1 MITLYLIRH
10 GQTVWNSSGR
20 YQGRTDV
27 ALSEKG
33 IAQAEK
39 TKERFRTVSLD
50 GVISSPLK
58 RAAHTAKGIAQTHGL
73 PLETD
78 ARLKELSFGDWE
90 GKTYDEIEKIW
101 PGMIEAMYHD
111 AGTMKLPHGESFADC
126 QKRCME
132 AISDIIKRGDNKTYA
147 IVCHGA
153 ALRTIICALIHIP
166 LARSWNLALSNASI
180 SQVNIY
186 PGDMN
191 MLYTLN
197 DTSHLGDMKSGS

>member
-58 RAAHTAKGIAQTHGL
+58 RAAHTAKGIAQIHGL
-73 PLETD
+73 PLE
-78 ARLKELSFGDWE
+78 RVGIMVRWRFFREH
-90 GKTYDEIEKIW
+90 Y
-101 PGMIEAMYHD
+101 
-111 AGTMKLPHGESFADC
+111 
-126 QKRCME
+126 
-132 AISDIIKRGDNKTYA
+132 
-147 IVCHGA
+147 
-153 ALRTIICALIHIP
+153 LRRIDSIF
-166 LARSWNLALSNASI
+166 NA
-180 SQVNIY
+180 
-186 PGDMN
+186 
-191 MLYTLN
+191 
-197 DTSHLGDMKSGS
+197 

>member
-1 MITLYLIRH
+1 MITLYLVRH
-10 GQTVWNSSGR
+10 GQTVWNSSGK

-33 IAQAEK
+33 LAQAEK
-39 TKERFRTVSLD
+39 TVERFRSVHLD
-50 GVISSPLK
+50 GVIASPLM
-58 RAAHTAKGIAQTHGL
+58 RAADTARGIAETHGL

-78 ARLKELSFGDWE
+78 SRLMELSFGDWE

-111 AGTMKLPHGESFADC
+111 AGTLKLPNGESFEDC
-126 QKRCME
+126 QTRCME
-132 AISDIIKRGDNKTYA
+132 AVNEIIQRGDSKSYA

-153 ALRTIICALIHIP
+153 ALRTIICALILIP

-197 DTSHLGDMKSGS
+197 DTSHLGELKSGS

>member
-1 MITLYLIRH
+1 MITLYLVRH
-10 GQTVWNSSGR
+10 GQTIWNSTGK

-27 ALSEKG
+27 ALSDKG
-33 IAQAEK
+33 ISQAKK
-39 TKERFRTVSLD
+39 TVNRFLSVHLD
-50 GVISSPLK
+50 GVIASPLK
-58 RAAHTAKGIAQTHGL
+58 RAADTARGIAETHGL

-78 ARLKELSFGDWE
+78 SRLMELSFGDWE
-90 GKTYDEIEKIW
+90 GKTYEEIEKIW
-101 PGMIEAMYHD
+101 PGMIEEMYHD
-111 AGTMKLPHGESFADC
+111 AGSLRLPHGESFEDC

-132 AISDIIKRGDNKTYA
+132 AVKGILQRGDNKSYA

-153 ALRTIICALIHIP
+153 ALRTIICGLIQIP

-197 DTSHLGDMKSGS
+197 DTSHLGDLKSGS

>member
-1 MITLYLIRH
+1 MITLYLVRH
-10 GQTVWNSSGR
+10 GQTIWNSTGK

-27 ALSEKG
+27 ALSDKG
-33 IAQAEK
+33 ISQAKK
-39 TKERFRTVSLD
+39 TVNRFLSVHLD
-50 GVISSPLK
+50 GVIASPLK
-58 RAAHTAKGIAQTHGL
+58 RAADTARGIAETHGL

-78 ARLKELSFGDWE
+78 SRLMELSFGDWE
-90 GKTYDEIEKIW
+90 GKTYEEIEKIW
-101 PGMIEAMYHD
+101 PGMIEEMYHD
-111 AGTMKLPHGESFADC
+111 AGSLRLPHGESFEDC

-132 AISDIIKRGDNKTYA
+132 AVKGILQRGDNKSYA

-153 ALRTIICALIHIP
+153 ALRTIICGLIQIP

-191 MLYTLN
+191 MLYMLN
-197 DTSHLGDMKSGS
+197 DTSHLGDLKSGS

>member
-1 MITLYLIRH
+1 MITLYLVRH
-10 GQTVWNSSGR
+10 GQTIWNSTGK

-27 ALSEKG
+27 ALSDKG
-33 IAQAEK
+33 ISQAKK
-39 TKERFRTVSLD
+39 TVNRFLSVHLD
-50 GVISSPLK
+50 GVIASPLK
-58 RAAHTAKGIAQTHGL
+58 RAADTARGIAETHGL

-78 ARLKELSFGDWE
+78 SRLMELSFGDWE
-90 GKTYDEIEKIW
+90 GKTYEEIEKIW
-101 PGMIEAMYHD
+101 PGMIEEMYHD
-111 AGTMKLPHGESFADC
+111 AGSLRLPHGESFEDC

-132 AISDIIKRGDNKTYA
+132 AVKGILQRGDNKSYA

-153 ALRTIICALIHIP
+153 ALRTIICGLIQIP
-166 LARSWNLALSNASI
+166 LSRSWNLALSNASI

-197 DTSHLGDMKSGS
+197 DTSHLGDLKSGS

>member
-1 MITLYLIRH
+1 MITLYLVRH
-10 GQTVWNSSGR
+10 GQTVWNSSGK

-33 IAQAEK
+33 LAQAEK
-39 TKERFRTVSLD
+39 TVERFRSVHLD
-50 GVISSPLK
+50 GVIASPLM
-58 RAAHTAKGIAQTHGL
+58 RAADTARGIAGTHGL

-78 ARLKELSFGDWE
+78 SRLMELSFGDWE

-111 AGTMKLPHGESFADC
+111 AGTLKLPNGESFEDC
-126 QKRCME
+126 QTRCME
-132 AISDIIKRGDNKTYA
+132 AVNEIIQRGDSKSYA

-197 DTSHLGDMKSGS
+197 DTSHLGELKSGS

>member
-39 TKERFRTVSLD
+39 TKERFRPVSLD

-78 ARLKELSFGDWE
+78 ARLEELSFGDWE

-111 AGTMKLPHGESFADC
+111 AGTMKLPHGESFAEC

-132 AISDIIKRGDNKTYA
+132 AINDIIKRGD
-147 IVCHGA
+147 
-153 ALRTIICALIHIP
+153 
-166 LARSWNLALSNASI
+166 NLALSNASI

-191 MLYTLN
+191 MLYMLN
-197 DTSHLGDMKSGS
+197 DTSHLGDLKSGS

>member
-1 MITLYLIRH
+1 MITLYLVRH
-10 GQTVWNSSGR
+10 GQTVWNSSGK
-20 YQGRTDV
+20 YQGHTDV

-33 IAQAEK
+33 LAQAEK
-39 TKERFRTVSLD
+39 TVERFRSVHLD
-50 GVISSPLK
+50 GVIASPLM
-58 RAAHTAKGIAQTHGL
+58 RAADTARGIAETHGL

-78 ARLKELSFGDWE
+78 SRLMELSFGDWE

-111 AGTMKLPHGESFADC
+111 AGTLKLPNGESFEDC
-126 QKRCME
+126 QTRCME
-132 AISDIIKRGDNKTYA
+132 AVNEIIQRGDSKSYA

-180 SQVNIY
+180 SQVKIY

-197 DTSHLGDMKSGS
+197 DTSHLGELKSGS